1 MRGDRTMEE
10 IIGKLRW
17 LPLGPTCGPAVPIK
31 KSDLDKIAGKFKV
44 DISLEEVKGKNM
56 KVEGDM
62 IREDTMESTLE
73 EITQTVVTVS
83 ARDEGAFRNA
93 VQALIK
99 KYYAPRTTQSFWGS
113 TDKGKLIIAEL
124 LDEYDGWT

>member
-1 MRGDRTMEE
+1 MEE
-10 IIGKLRW
+10 IMGKLRW
-17 LPLGPTCGPAVPIK
+17 LPLGPTCGPSVPITK
-31 KSDLDKIAGKFKV
+31 NDLDKIAGKFGV
-44 DISLEEVKGKNM
+44 DISMEEVKGKNM
-56 KVEGDM
+56 KMGGET

-83 ARDEGAFRNA
+83 AGDEGAFRNA
-93 VQALIK
+93 VQELIK

-113 TDKGKLIIAEL
+113 TNKGKLIITEL

>member
-1 MRGDRTMEE
+1 MEE

-31 KSDLDKIAGKFKV
+31 KIDLDKIAKRSGAN
-44 DISLEEVKGKNM
+44 ISMEEVKGKNM
-56 KVEGDM
+56 KVEGET

-73 EITQTVVTVS
+73 DITQTVVTVS
-83 ARDEGAFRNA
+83 ATDEKAFREA
-93 VQALIK
+93 VRELIK

-113 TDKGKLIIAEL
+113 TDKGKTIITEL
-124 LDEYDGWT
+124 LDEDDGWR

>member
-1 MRGDRTMEE
+1 MEE
-10 IIGKLRW
+10 IMGKLRW

-31 KSDLDKIAGKFKV
+31 KDDLDKISSKFGV
-44 DISLEEVKGKNM
+44 DISMEEVKGKNM
-56 KVEGDM
+56 KTEGET

-83 ARDEGAFRNA
+83 AKDEGAFRNA
-93 VQALIK
+93 VRALIQ

-113 TDKGKLIIAEL
+113 TDKGKSIITEL
-124 LDEYDGWT
+124 LDEHDGWT

>member
-1 MRGDRTMEE
+1 MEE

-31 KSDLDKIAGKFKV
+31 KSDLDKIAKSSGA
-44 DISLEEVKGKNM
+44 DISVEEVKGKNM
-56 KVEGDM
+56 KVDGET

-73 EITQTVVTVS
+73 DITQTVVTVS
-83 ARDEGAFRNA
+83 ATDEGAFREA
-93 VQALIK
+93 VRALIK

-113 TDKGKLIIAEL
+113 TDKGKLLITEL
-124 LDEYDGWT
+124 LDEHDGWT

>member
-1 MRGDRTMEE
+1 MEE
-10 IIGKLRW
+10 IMAKLRW

-31 KSDLDKIAGKFKV
+31 KDDLDKIGKKFGV
-44 DISLEEVKGKNM
+44 DISMEEVISKNM
-56 KVEGDM
+56 KMEGDT

-83 ARDEGAFRNA
+83 AKNESAFRNA
-93 VQALIK
+93 VRELIK

-113 TDKGKLIIAEL
+113 TDKGKLIITEL
-124 LDEYDGWT
+124 LDEHDGWT